1 LLRTLRIIEH
11 VAGSP
16 DGSTLARLSVELK
29 SPKSSLLGLLRPLCG
44 FGYVAFANGRYVL
57 GPAAYRLGVTIMP
70 TLSMSRIALPILRQL
85 AEQCE
90 ETVLIA
96 TLDREAGR
104 ATYIEKIES
113 SRSIRYT
120 VPLGTAR
127 PLYCSAAGRV
137 LLAHADREYIEHYLR
152 TETFEPLTPQTLT
165 RPAEL
170 RAMLPNIRQQGLAVT
185 VGEVSSDVAGFA
197 APIFNHQGLVI
208 AALAI
213 GAPVGM
219 TLYQGYGLSAAM
231 IACII
236 APLVAAI
243 IAFREASYTSP
254 SGQRLPF
261 TKVIGQ
267 IWREGLGLMLQGVGL
282 SGLTAFASLYFA
294 ARNWGH
300 AGLVMTAFGIG
311 FILVRVVLGG
321 LPDKISGYRIAFW
334 SLAVEAIGQ
343 TMLWFAPHEIV
354 ALTGALVTGLGCAL
368 IFPALGVEA
377 LKRVPPANRGS
388 AMGAF
393 VAFLDIAFGI
403 SGPAAGIIAAQFG
416 YAAVYSFGAACALL
430 GAVLV
435 LTARNA
441 RA

>member
-1 LLRTLRIIEH
+1 MSALTVNAVSHAEPAPVHLSRPAPGIIAALFCGYLAVGLPLPVIPLFIH
-11 VAGSP
+11 DRLGFGSLVVGLVIGIQFLATVLTRGYAG
-16 DGSTLARLSVELK
+16 RLTDHFGGKRAALQGAAVSALG
-29 SPKSSLLGLLRPLCG
+29 GLLYLISAMPGLSPVMSLAIIVTGRLAAG
-44 FGYVAFANGRYVL
+44 FGESQFVTGCVSWSIASV
-57 GPAAYRLGVTIMP
+57 GPQRAG
-70 TLSMSRIALPILRQL
+70 LSMSWTGIAM
-85 AEQCE
+85 
-90 ETVLIA
+90 
-96 TLDREAGR
+96 
-104 ATYIEKIES
+104 
-113 SRSIRYT
+113 
-120 VPLGTAR
+120 
-127 PLYCSAAGRV
+127 
-137 LLAHADREYIEHYLR
+137 
-152 TETFEPLTPQTLT
+152 F
-165 RPAEL
+165 
-170 RAMLPNIRQQGLAVT
+170 
-185 VGEVSSDVAGFA
+185 
-197 APIFNHQGLVI
+197 

-213 GAPVGM
+213 GAPIGM
-219 TLYQGYGLSAAM
+219 ALYQGYGLSAAM

-236 APLVAAI
+236 APLVAAV

-261 TKVIGQ
+261 YKVIGQ

-294 ARNWGH
+294 ARNWDH

-311 FILVRVVLGG
+311 FIFVRLVLGS
-321 LPDKISGYRIAFW
+321 LPDKISGYRVALW

-403 SGPAAGIIAAQFG
+403 SGPAAGIIAGQFG
-416 YAAVYSFGAACALL
+416 YAAVYLFGAACALL

>member
-1 LLRTLRIIEH
+1 MSALTVNGASQAEAAPVHLSRPAPGIIAALFCGYLAVGLPLPVIPLFIH
-11 VAGSP
+11 DRLGFGSLVVGLVIGIQFLATVLTRGYAG
-16 DGSTLARLSVELK
+16 RLTDHFGGKRAALQGAA
-29 SPKSSLLGLLRPLCG
+29 LCALGGLLYLISAMPGLSPAVSLAIIVTGRLAAG
-44 FGYVAFANGRYVL
+44 FGESQF
-57 GPAAYRLGVTIMP
+57 VTGCVSWSIASVGSQRAG
-70 TLSMSRIALPILRQL
+70 LSMSWTGIAM
-85 AEQCE
+85 
-90 ETVLIA
+90 
-96 TLDREAGR
+96 
-104 ATYIEKIES
+104 
-113 SRSIRYT
+113 
-120 VPLGTAR
+120 
-127 PLYCSAAGRV
+127 
-137 LLAHADREYIEHYLR
+137 
-152 TETFEPLTPQTLT
+152 F
-165 RPAEL
+165 
-170 RAMLPNIRQQGLAVT
+170 
-185 VGEVSSDVAGFA
+185 
-197 APIFNHQGLVI
+197 

-213 GAPVGM
+213 GAPIGM

-236 APLVAAI
+236 APLVAAV

-261 TKVIGQ
+261 YQVIGQ

-311 FILVRVVLGG
+311 FIFVRVVLGG
-321 LPDKISGYRIAFW
+321 LPDKMSGYRVALW

-354 ALTGALVTGLGCAL
+354 ALAGALVTGLGCAL
-368 IFPALGVEA
+368 VFPALGVEA

-393 VAFLDIAFGI
+393 VAFLDIAFGL
-403 SGPAAGIIAAQFG
+403 SGPAAGIIAGEFG
-416 YAAVYSFGAACALL
+416 YAALYLFGAACALL

-435 LTARNA
+435 LTARA
-441 RA
+441 SRA